1 MAMKRVLSL
10 VTLLLLVV
18 TLNAQTPQEVLKSI
32 EKYPNVAA
40 TTYSTY
46 PSIPFEELAPTP
58 EGFEPFYFSLVGR
71 HGSRYYRESK
81 TFEKICKVFDKADGL
96 GILTA
101 DGKLLKV
108 RLREICEAQK
118 GRNGEISDL
127 GVEQWRAIAQRA
139 YNRFTPI
146 FRSGT
151 VEAKSS
157 ISLRCIF
164 SMAAF
169 NESIKS
175 CNTALNIKQ
184 NARAEDLWMVRP
196 LVNDP
201 AVPKEIKRI
210 HKDFYEDG
218 EWRDDRRQRERESK
232 HPEFMSRITTD
243 TERFL
248 AECGINYSGRVLR
261 YAFVTLAFGENFG
274 KGDRALLTKLFT
286 PEDMYYV
293 YVHMTSAWLNNSMGR
308 GNEIVEMRTSCMR
321 PMVEDII
328 TKAERAIEGKGND
341 VANLRFTHDSY
352 VGPLL
357 SVIGYDGCR
366 GLYNKDLEAA
376 ATSFNLGEI
385 LPMAANLQIILY
397 RDKAGKVYVR
407 SLINERDA
415 TLPVKCATAPFYPWQ
430 VFKRHLLANMNEL
443 DKSRESAL
451 KKYSK

>member
-1 MAMKRVLSL
+1 MKRLLSL
-10 VTLLLLVV
+10 VWLLLLVA
-18 TLNAQTPQEVLKSI
+18 TLSAQTPQEVLKCI

-46 PSIPFEELAPTP
+46 PSIPFEELAATP

-81 TFEKICKVFDKADGL
+81 TFEKICKVFDKADSL
-96 GILTA
+96 GILTE
-101 DGKLLKV
+101 DGRLLRV
-108 RLREICEAQK
+108 RMQEIYEGQK
-118 GRNGEISDL
+118 GRNGEISEL

-146 FRSGT
+146 FERGT

-164 SMAAF
+164 SMVAF
-169 NESIKS
+169 NESMKS

-196 LVNDP
+196 LVNNP
-201 AVPKEIKRI
+201 AVPKQIKRI
-210 HKDFYEDG
+210 HKDYYEDG
-218 EWRDDRRQRERESK
+218 EWRKVRRERERASD
-232 HPEFMSRITTD
+232 HTAFMSRITTD

-248 AECGINYSGRVLR
+248 AECGMKYSGRVLR

-286 PEDMYYV
+286 PEDMYHV

-328 TKAERAIEGKGND
+328 SKAERAIEGEGD
-341 VANLRFTHDSY
+341 EVANLRFTHDSY

-357 SVIGYDGCR
+357 STIGYDGCR
-366 GLYNKDLEAA
+366 GVYDENLERA
-376 ATSFNLGEI
+376 ATSFNIGKI

-397 RDKAGKVYVR
+397 RDKGGKVYVR

-415 TLPVKCATAPFYPWQ
+415 TLPVKCATAPFYPWEQ
-430 VFKRHLLANMNEL
+430 FKQHLLSNLKEL
-443 DKSRESAL
+443 DKSRDSAL
-451 KKYSK
+451 KKYAR